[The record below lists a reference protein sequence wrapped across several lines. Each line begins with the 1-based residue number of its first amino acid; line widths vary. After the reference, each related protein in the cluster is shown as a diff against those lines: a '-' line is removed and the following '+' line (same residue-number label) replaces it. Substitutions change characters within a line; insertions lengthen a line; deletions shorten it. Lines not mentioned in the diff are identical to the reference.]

1 MPKTS
6 DKIDLAML
14 REMCK
19 MVSQTEFLPKYLT
32 EQGHC
37 TEQEI
42 TDRAFDIAMTME
54 QTHKQHYPETRRAH
68 LASNNWDVHL
78 AWHAAILAGVELI
91 AQMRGDIML
100 QSDLE
105 RVKLREIGEELRQE
119 MKGVLELAAT
129 MMPPRK
135 TTDNAILREKC
146 KCMVAE
152 DIVAKY
158 LVEQG
163 HYSEQ
168 EIVDKVLETALAME
182 QTHKQHYPET
192 RKAYILDKTK
202 SWEGCLAWYAGK
214 IVGAQLMAEIRGDTI
229 LQNRFH
235 KMKSRE
241 INERMEVELTNNEMI
256 AELMAMIMLSQI

>member
-19 MVSQTEFLPKYLT
+19 MVAQTEFLPKYLT

-42 TDRAFDIAMTME
+42 TDRAFDIAMT
-54 QTHKQHYPETRRAH
+54 
-68 LASNNWDVHL
+68 
-78 AWHAAILAGVELI
+78 
-91 AQMRGDIML
+91 
-100 QSDLE
+100 
-105 RVKLREIGEELRQE
+105 
-119 MKGVLELAAT
+119 
-129 MMPPRK
+129 
-135 TTDNAILREKC
+135 
-146 KCMVAE
+146 
-152 DIVAKY
+152 
-158 LVEQG
+158 
-163 HYSEQ
+163 
-168 EIVDKVLETALAME
+168 ME

-214 IVGAQLMAEIRGDTI
+214 IVGAQLMAEIRGDTM

-235 KMKSRE
+235 QMKSRE
-241 INERMEVELTNNEMI
+241 INERMEVELTKNNEMV